1 MSFDVE
7 VRVLSPALEQPA
19 EQSEERIDVKTTL
32 SERDGNT
39 VKLAVE
45 VSTEEL
51 QEAFDKRLRQLSR
64 EVRLPGFRPGK
75 APASMVRQRL
85 GDEAILVDAVEESMG
100 AWFAEAAIELGLD
113 PVDRP
118 EIELDD
124 ELPEMDKPLGFKASV
139 TVMPEVVL
147 GEYKGLE
154 APKEPTAVED
164 IEVDAQMDHL
174 RNEFAEL
181 RPVGGRAVQQGD
193 FITADLRATF
203 EGEPVENLEAGDFVF
218 EVGGGRIFPEV
229 EEQVVGMNA
238 EEEKTFPLALPEE
251 LPDDLAGKT
260 VDFTVVVKE
269 IKEKVLPPLSD
280 KWVSEVSEFATL
292 LELRQEIRAKIASG
306 KEHASDQRFRAL
318 AVKAA
323 TDNAELDLPDVVVR
337 EQAEE
342 MVADLQRSLESRGGS
357 LEIYSEVTGQTVEQL
372 IEEMKPTAA
381 NNVKT
386 GLVLSAVA
394 KAEGL
399 EATDEEVEAVVAQMA
414 AAGKV
419 DAKVLGK
426 RLRQSGRIESL
437 KEQMLRDK
445 AADLI
450 AANAVAVE
458 PDAESAVPV
467 EAEAAASEP
476 QPVPAEAAPT
486 EAEAAKSTDDTP
498 AEDS

>member
-1 MSFDVE
+1 M
-7 VRVLSPALEQPA
+7 
-19 EQSEERIDVKTTL
+19 KTTL

-51 QEAFDKRLRQLSR
+51 QEAFDKKLRQLSR

-75 APASMVRQRL
+75 APASMIRQRL
-85 GDEAILVDAVEESMG
+85 SDEAILVDAVEESMG
-100 AWFAEAAIELGLD
+100 AWFAQAAIELDLD

-124 ELPEMDKPLGFKASV
+124 ELPEMGRPLGFKATV

-154 APKEPTAVED
+154 APKEPTAVEAA
-164 IEVDAQMDHL
+164 EVDAQMDHL
-174 RNEFAEL
+174 RDEFAEL
-181 RPVGGRAVQQGD
+181 RPVGDRTVQQGD
-193 FITADLRATF
+193 FITADLRAAF
-203 EGEPVENLEAGDFVF
+203 DGEPVENLEASDFVF
-218 EVGGGRIFPEV
+218 DVGGGRIFPEA
-229 EEQVVGMNA
+229 EEQVVGMSA
-238 EEEKTFPLALPEE
+238 EEEKTFPLTLPEE

-269 IKEKVLPPLSD
+269 IKEKVLPPLTD

-292 LELRQEIRAKIASG
+292 LELRQEIRSKITMG
-306 KEHASDQRFRAL
+306 KEQASDQRFRAL
-318 AVKAA
+318 AVKAVA
-323 TDNAELDLPDVVVR
+323 DNAELDLPDVVVR

-342 MVADLQRSLESRGGS
+342 MVADFQRSLESRGGS
-357 LEIYSEVTGQTVEQL
+357 LEVYSEVTGQTVEQL

-399 EATDEEVEAVVAQMA
+399 VATDDEVEAVVAQMA

-419 DAKVLGK
+419 DAKVLGD

-445 AADLI
+445 AADFI
-450 AANAVAVE
+450 AANTVAVE
-458 PDAESAVPV
+458 PETEVDVAPGSEAPMETASAEVEAVPETAPVGIEAPENAGDTAAES
-467 EAEAAASEP
+467 S
-476 QPVPAEAAPT
+476 
-486 EAEAAKSTDDTP
+486 
-498 AEDS
+498 

>member
-1 MSFDVE
+1 ME

-51 QEAFDKRLRQLSR
+51 QEAFDKKLRQLSR

-75 APASMVRQRL
+75 APASMIRQRL

-100 AWFAEAAIELGLD
+100 EWFAQAAIELGLD

-118 EIELDD
+118 EIELED
-124 ELPEMDKPLGFKASV
+124 ELPQTGRPLGFKATV

>member
-1 MSFDVE
+1 M
-7 VRVLSPALEQPA
+7 
-19 EQSEERIDVKTTL
+19 KTTL

-51 QEAFDKRLRQLSR
+51 QEAFDKKLRQLSR

-75 APASMVRQRL
+75 APAAMIRQRL
-85 GDEAILVDAVEESMG
+85 GDEAILVDAVEDSMG
-100 AWFAEAAIELGLD
+100 AWFAQAAIELGLD

-124 ELPEMDKPLGFKASV
+124 ELPEMNKPLGFKATV

-154 APKEPTAVED
+154 APKEPTGVED
-164 IEVDAQMDHL
+164 VEVDAQMDHL

-181 RPVGGRAVQQGD
+181 SPVSGRAVQQGD
-193 FITADLRATF
+193 FVTADLRATLD
-203 EGEPVENLEAGDFVF
+203 GEPVENLEAGDFVF
-218 EVGGGRIFPEV
+218 EVGGGRVFPEV
-229 EEQVVGMNA
+229 EEQVIGMNA

-260 VDFTVVVKE
+260 VDFTVIVKE
-269 IKEKVLPPLSD
+269 IKEKVLPPLTD
-280 KWVSEVSEFATL
+280 KWVSEISEFATL
-292 LELRQEIRAKIASG
+292 LELRQEIRKKIASG

-323 TDNAELDLPDVVVR
+323 ADNSELDLPDVVVR

-357 LEIYSEVTGQTVEQL
+357 LEVYSEVTGQTVEQL

-399 EATDEEVEAVVAQMA
+399 EATDEEIEAVVAQMA

-419 DAKVLGK
+419 DPKVLGK

-445 AADLI
+445 AADFI
-450 AANAVAVE
+450 AANAVAVAPEVE
-458 PDAESAVPV
+458 PAEPAEAEAAESAPQSVPA
-467 EAEAAASEP
+467 EAEAAA
-476 QPVPAEAAPT
+476 AAPA
-486 EAEAAKSTDDTP
+486 EAEAAESAGDTA